1 MRLYRGAMKKL
12 IMLFFA
18 MFVATAQASE
28 LKIIVPGTN
37 NSYFLNAQLLAPYL
51 SKYLPEKPKIKFQSI
66 PGAGSLIA
74 ANYLYNV
81 APKDGSTI
89 GIVYKA
95 IPLVG
100 VLKPRNTK
108 FDPEK
113 FVWLGSTAD
122 GRKDAV
128 IMWSNR
134 SENYGDFMKKEII
147 VGAESQSSADSSMLI
162 RDATGL
168 KMKIIS
174 GYPSTGAN
182 RLAFERKEVDSV
194 VYSLIG
200 IKSRKP
206 KWLKPES
213 GIKALVQFGNG
224 KVRHPEY
231 PNVPTVFELTKDPK
245 YIKILKVF
253 ESQFV
258 LLRPFI
264 APPGVPAK
272 RAAELR
278 EAFRKA
284 VNDPGFKKTMSDR
297 GIPLDPIY
305 WEEAQKIALGVA
317 NSPKEILDIIRKRQ
331 NIK

>member
-1 MRLYRGAMKKL
+1 MKNL

-37 NSYFLNAQLLAPYL
+37 NSYFINAQLLAPYL

-81 APKDGSTI
+81 APKDGFTI

-100 VLKPRNTK
+100 VLKPKNTL

-134 SENYGDFMKKEII
+134 RESYGDFLKTEII
-147 VGAESQSSADSSMLI
+147 VGAESSASADSAMLI
-162 RDATGL
+162 RDITGL

-174 GYPSTGAN
+174 GYSSTGAN

-200 IKSRKP
+200 IKSQKP
-206 KWLKPES
+206 KWLEKDS
-213 GIKALVQFGNG
+213 GIAALVQFGNG
-224 KVRHPEY
+224 RIRHPEY
-231 PNVPTVFELTKDPK
+231 TNVPTLNELTRDPK
-245 YIKILKVF
+245 HIKILNVF
-253 ESQFV
+253 ESQFI

-272 RAAELR
+272 RAIELR

-284 VNDPGFKKTMSDR
+284 VNDPDFMKTMSDR
-297 GIPLDPIY
+297 GIPVDPIY
-305 WEEAQKIALGVA
+305 WEEAQNIALGVA
-317 NSPKEILDIIRKRQ
+317 NSPKEILNIIRKRQ

>member
-1 MRLYRGAMKKL
+1 MKKL
-12 IMLFFA
+12 IMTFFA
-18 MFVATAQASE
+18 MFVATAQANE

-51 SKYLPEKPKIKFQSI
+51 SKYLPEKPKVIFQSL
-66 PGAGSLIA
+66 PGAASMVA

-89 GIVYKA
+89 GIVYKN

-100 VLKPRNTK
+100 VLKPRNTN

-113 FVWLGSTAD
+113 FIWLGSTAD

-128 IMWSNR
+128 IMWLNSN
-134 SENYGDFMKKEII
+134 SNKDYINEELI
-147 VGAESQSSADSSMLI
+147 VGAESSASADSAMLI
-162 RDATGL
+162 RDITGL

-174 GYPSTGAN
+174 GYSSTGAN

-200 IKSRKP
+200 IKSAKP
-206 KWLKPES
+206 DWLKPNS
-213 GIKALVQFGNG
+213 GIKAIVQFGNG
-224 KVRHPEY
+224 RIRHPEY
-231 PNVPTVFELTKDPK
+231 TNVPTLNELTRDPK
-245 YIKILKVF
+245 YIKILEVF
-253 ESQFV
+253 ESQFI

-272 RAAELR
+272 RVAELR

-284 VNDPGFKKTMSDR
+284 VNDPEFIKIMADR
-297 GIPLDPIY
+297 DIPLDPIY
-305 WEEAQKIALGVA
+305 WEEAQKIAVGVA
-317 NSPKEILDIIRKRQ
+317 DSPKEILDIIRKRQ
-331 NIK
+331 NIQ